1 MTGPRLANHWVELAE
16 WAGGRELWAFYLT
29 FREQPLL
36 HGFVQR
42 QQRLLD
48 GLGGLDLV
56 APDWLHL
63 TVQGVVFA
71 DAVDAASI
79 ARLRVAGARAVA
91 EEGPLS
97 LVVHRP
103 VTDRDAI
110 ILPVGDAD
118 QGLTRLRLGVRRAA
132 CEALRRSDLYE
143 LPEPV
148 GGFAP
153 HITVA
158 YARADAPELAA
169 IEARLS
175 RAEETELR
183 LSATYVSLLRLNRG
197 TSRWWWS
204 EELQLPL
211 QEQRARALSQ

>member
-36 HGFVQR
+36 HALVER
-42 QQRLLD
+42 QQRVLD

-63 TVQGVVFA
+63 TMQGVVFA
-71 DAVDAASI
+71 DAVDAESI
-79 ARLRVAGARAVA
+79 ARLRVASARAVA
-91 EEGPLS
+91 TEGPLS

-103 VTDRDAI
+103 VIDRDSI
-110 ILPVGDAD
+110 ILPVHTDESMA
-118 QGLTRLRLGVRRAA
+118 RLRLGVRRAA
-132 CEALRRSDLYE
+132 CEALDRSDLYE

-153 HITVA
+153 HITIA
-158 YARADAPELAA
+158 YARADAPELAVV
-169 IEARLS
+169 ESRLS
-175 RAEETELR
+175 RIEETELR
-183 LSATYVSLLRLNRG
+183 LPATYVSLLRLNRG

-204 EELQLPL
+204 EELKLPL
-211 QEQRARALSQ
+211 QEQRARALSR